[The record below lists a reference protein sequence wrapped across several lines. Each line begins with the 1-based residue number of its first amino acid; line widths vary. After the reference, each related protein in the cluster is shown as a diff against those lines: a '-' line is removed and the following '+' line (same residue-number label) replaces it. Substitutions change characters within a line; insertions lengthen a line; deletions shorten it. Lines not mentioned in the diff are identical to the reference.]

1 MLECE
6 SLQVHNTVL
15 LDEGCA
21 LGERDLQT
29 VACVRRSWRSGH
41 KEREESQDSSEL
53 HLHCEEKIG
62 GLWTNEVERGSE
74 ERNELGEP
82 AARVVAMFRSAQV
95 LYVL

>member
-1 MLECE
+1 MGRHCRKEFDVRLNASMACAE

-29 VACVRRSWRSGH
+29 VACVRRSGH
-41 KEREESQDSSEL
+41 KEREESQNSSEL

-62 GLWTNEVERGSE
+62 GLWTSEVEWGSE
-74 ERNELGEP
+74 GKE
-82 AARVVAMFRSAQV
+82 
-95 LYVL
+95 